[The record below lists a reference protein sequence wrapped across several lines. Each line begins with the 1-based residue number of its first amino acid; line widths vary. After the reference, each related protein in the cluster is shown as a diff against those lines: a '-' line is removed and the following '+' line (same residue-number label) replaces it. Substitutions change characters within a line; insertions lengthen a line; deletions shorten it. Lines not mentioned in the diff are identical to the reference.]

1 MLNKQQQL
9 LVEQNHQLIF
19 GFIQKKKLDIDEYYD
34 LLAISLCKAA
44 KSYQSDKGKFSTW
57 VYAIMENDLKQHW
70 RNTTQL
76 QKVIPAEMIISYDAP
91 LESDEDSEY
100 TLLDILPDTNIEDED
115 FRMRYNDL
123 LDKMNETE
131 KTICQMLMNGARGTD
146 IIERLGITR
155 KKYQYIKARIKE
167 KYYKMW

>member
-44 KSYQSDKGKFSTW
+44 KSYQSDKGMFSTW
-57 VYAIMENDLKQHW
+57 VYAIMENDLKQYW
-70 RNTTQL
+70 RHNTNSKT
-76 QKVIPAEMIISYDAP
+76 VPAEMIISCDTP
-91 LESDEDSEY
+91 LESDEDGKC
-100 TLLDILPDTNIEDED
+100 TLLDILPDKKIEDED

-131 KTICQMLMNGARGTD
+131 KTICQMLMNGAKGTD

-155 KKYQYIKARIKE
+155 RKYQHIRARIKE